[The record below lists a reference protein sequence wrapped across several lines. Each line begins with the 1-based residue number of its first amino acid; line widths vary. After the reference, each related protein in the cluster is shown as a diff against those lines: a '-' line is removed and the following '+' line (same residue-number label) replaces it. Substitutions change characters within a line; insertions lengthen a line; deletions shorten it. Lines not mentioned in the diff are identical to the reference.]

1 VPARF
6 GPPEALSTDQGSQFT
21 SIAFTSAARREK
33 IAIGMAGRGCWWDLL
48 YVKRLRHSVKN
59 EELCLRPCGS
69 IS

>member
-33 IAIGMAGRGCWWDLL
+33 IAIGMAGRGGWWDLL
-48 YVKRLRHSVKN
+48 
-59 EELCLRPCGS
+59 
-69 IS
+69 